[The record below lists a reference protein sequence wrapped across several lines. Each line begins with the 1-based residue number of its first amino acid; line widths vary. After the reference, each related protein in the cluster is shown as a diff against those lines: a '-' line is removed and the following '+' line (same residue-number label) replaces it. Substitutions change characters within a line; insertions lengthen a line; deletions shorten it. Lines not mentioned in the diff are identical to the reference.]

1 MSPTHDLPGNDLP
14 GNGACNDRRNQLFSN
29 DRRKQGR
36 RNFDRRNED
45 RRNEDRRHLAVAL
58 LLATLALLLWNSG
71 RHREATAAPPADA
84 STQSPAPAPVT
95 APASRPRQ
103 PSRSEASLAVGK
115 ASPAGT
121 LSFSGGTIS
130 AASPTVAEGTASA
143 APATPSSTLSL
154 LIRAEETTRVSI
166 VADGKPV
173 AQETL
178 IAPAHTFV
186 RARRKIVVKTGNAAG
201 VSFLLNGREIP
212 AQGNEGEVKTYVF
225 DEAGVRIMK
234 QTQTTATDR

>member
-1 MSPTHDLPGNDLP
+1 MSPTHDLPGNVLP
-14 GNGACNDRRNQLFSN
+14 GNGASNDRRNQLFSN

-45 RRNEDRRHLAVAL
+45 RRNQGRRHLAVYL

-71 RHREATAAPPADA
+71 RHREATSAPPADA

-95 APASRPRQ
+95 APASRPTQ
-103 PSRSEASLAVGK
+103 PSR
-115 ASPAGT
+115 
-121 LSFSGGTIS
+121 SGGTIS
-130 AASPTVAEGTASA
+130 AASPTVEEDTASA
-143 APATPSSTLSL
+143 APATPPGTLSL
-154 LIRAEETTRVSI
+154 LIRAEETTRISI

-178 IAPAHTFV
+178 IAPAHTSV
-186 RARRKIVVKTGNAAG
+186 RARREIVVKTRNAAG

-225 DEAGVRIMK
+225 DEAGVRVMK
-234 QTQTTATDR
+234 Q

>member
-1 MSPTHDLPGNDLP
+1 MSPTHDLPGN
-14 GNGACNDRRNQLFSN
+14 GASNDRRNQLFSN

-95 APASRPRQ
+95 APASRPRRF
-103 PSRSEASLAVGK
+103 RSEASLAVGK

-121 LSFSGGTIS
+121 LSFGKLSGGTIS

-143 APATPSSTLSL
+143 APATPPGTLSL

-178 IAPAHTFV
+178 IAPAHTSV

>member
-1 MSPTHDLPGNDLP
+1 MSPTHDLPGN
-14 GNGACNDRRNQLFSN
+14 GASNDRRNQLVSN

-103 PSRSEASLAVGK
+103 RSRSEASLAVGK

-121 LSFSGGTIS
+121 LSFGKLSGGTIS

-143 APATPSSTLSL
+143 APATPPGKLSL

-178 IAPAHTFV
+178 IAPAHTSV